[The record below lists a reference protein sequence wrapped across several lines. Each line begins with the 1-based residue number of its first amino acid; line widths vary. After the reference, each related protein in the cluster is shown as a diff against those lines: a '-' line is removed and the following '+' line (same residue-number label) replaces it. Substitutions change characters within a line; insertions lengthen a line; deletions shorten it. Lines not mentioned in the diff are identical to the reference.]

1 MSSTTSE
8 SKRVAIVT
16 GAAEGIGRG
25 IALRLAKDG
34 YDLGLFD
41 LPRAEQK
48 LTAVAEEIRTTYG
61 ARVSTVYGDVSKE
74 EDVKRLVD
82 TVVQE
87 LGSLYAASHR
97 TSVYVLEFSADQNAT
112 DDCKRGDLHQQAAS
126 RKVIAATAEQSDKLL
141 DINVKGTFYS
151 FKYAAIQL
159 IKQGKGGRLVGASSI
174 AGKRGF
180 AEHGMYCASKFAVRG
195 IIQSAALDYGAHGI
209 TVNAYAP
216 GACDTAL
223 LAGVDEYFSERK
235 GQPKGSYM
243 EVFSSGSALGRLAQP
258 RDIANLAS
266 FFLSDDAG
274 FVTGQTW
281 LVDGGSVFD

>member
-1 MSSTTSE
+1 MSSATSE

-48 LTAVAEEIRTTYG
+48 LTAVAEEIRSTYG
-61 ARVSTVYGDVSKE
+61 ARVSTVYGDVSQE

-87 LGSLYAASHR
+87 LGSLYAMIA
-97 TSVYVLEFSADQNAT
+97 NAGI
-112 DDCKRGDLHQQAAS
+112 CINRALHE
-126 RKVIAATAEQSDKLL
+126 TTTEQSDKLL

-180 AEHGMYCASKFAVRG
+180 AEHAMYCASKFAVRG
-195 IIQSAALDYGAHGI
+195 IIQCAALDYGEHGI

-243 EVFSSGSALGRLAQP
+243 EVFSTGSALKRLAQP
-258 RDIANLAS
+258 RDIANLVS